1 MARQARLGGARLG
14 KAGQGVAGMVFCF
27 SRGGEMDEDMKVYS
41 LRSGAR
47 VPIGVDAQII
57 GETLEEIRK
66 ENDGKLQPPM
76 IVKASEP
83 KDAPL
88 HACFEWRNSVAANH
102 YRNWQARNLVKVV
115 YVVNP
120 QDQTKT
126 VAYMSVNVDNELGK
140 KDQYYQSTEIVI
152 QRPDELMSAIGMLQS
167 KLNAITMV
175 IDEVIALAK
184 NKDDPEKVSR
194 LVIAA
199 NAIQTARD
207 ALRH

>member
-1 MARQARLGGARLG
+1 MN
-14 KAGQGVAGMVFCF
+14 
-27 SRGGEMDEDMKVYS
+27 EDMKVYS

-47 VPIGVDAQII
+47 VPVGVDAQII

-83 KDAPL
+83 KEAPL